1 MAAMTITASIYTS
14 VRLGLLALFLEL
26 DLDTMVVMRTAPT
39 QSWKNPVERVM
50 SVLNL
55 SLQGVALA
63 RQEMAEVYEN
73 DFKKCKGMSSVRKV
87 AEAHDVGDVAHQQQ
101 QQQQEQ
107 PHQQQQQQQ
116 QHQQKAAPTPA
127 SSPTLAL
134 TTRSGALVST
144 SIGGG
149 VSNRFAGGSTS

>member
-1 MAAMTITASIYTS
+1 MTITASIYTS

-101 QQQQEQ
+101 Q
-107 PHQQQQQQQ
+107 
-116 QHQQKAAPTPA
+116 HQQKAAPTPA

-134 TTRSGALVST
+134 RTRSGALVST